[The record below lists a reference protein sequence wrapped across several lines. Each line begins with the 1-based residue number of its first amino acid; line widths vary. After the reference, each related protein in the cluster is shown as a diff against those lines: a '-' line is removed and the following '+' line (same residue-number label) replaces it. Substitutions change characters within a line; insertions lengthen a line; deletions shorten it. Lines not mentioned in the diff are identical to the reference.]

1 MRVPLS
7 WLREFV
13 PVEAPASEIAE
24 RLSLRAL
31 EVEQVE
37 ELGAG
42 ISGVV
47 VAEVAAVR
55 DHPNADNLVLVRA
68 SDGSTERPIVCGA
81 RNFAPGDR
89 VALAAPGARLP
100 NGMQIDVREFRG
112 ERSEGMLCSARELA
126 VGDDHAGIMVLDPDV
141 RLGADVVG
149 ELELADQVIELAIT
163 PNRPD
168 ALSIVGVAREVAA
181 LFDLPL
187 TIPAARVDESEED
200 VAAAASVDIEDARG
214 CPRYLARVI
223 RGLRPGSSPWWMRR
237 RLMAAGTRP
246 ISNIVDVTNY
256 VLLERGHPLHAF
268 DLTTLKGGRIVVR
281 RPVRG
286 ETLTTLDD
294 QERVLARGDVMICDA
309 ERPVAVAG
317 IMGGAETEVSAETT
331 DVLLE
336 SAYFDPI
343 RITRTARRLGLRTEA
358 SVRFERGAD
367 SEAVAPAAARACE
380 LLASVA
386 AGTVL
391 RGAIDVYPR
400 PKRRKAIR
408 LRPRRAG
415 ALIGIEQDPAWMA
428 RSLRSLG
435 CEVEQTRSSLRVTP
449 PTFRP
454 DLTIEEDL
462 VEELARL
469 YGYDRIP
476 ETLPAGG
483 RIGGLSATQHRR
495 RRLATLLAET
505 GLLEAQTLSLLPEG
519 ALDAL
524 ALPDGHPW
532 TRIAR
537 IANPLSEEEVVLRPC
552 LLRGLLAAAARNTAR
567 EALPVHLFELGVTF
581 APNDGAIDET
591 ERVAWVLAGTAPAS
605 WHTEERA
612 LDYFDA
618 KGVLERITTGLGVAL
633 DGVVA
638 AGDPG
643 MPWHPVRCADIVIEG
658 RVVGRIGEL
667 HPRIGA
673 ALDLPGRVAVAELD
687 APPLLGAPVGEGPR
701 SVPRFPSVKR
711 DVAVVVAD
719 DVPSAEVAETIR
731 EAGGTLLETME
742 LFDVYRGDPVPQ
754 DHVSLA
760 YGLVFRDLDRTLTDA
775 DAEDV
780 MASVAG
786 AIAARGW
793 TIRD

>member
-1 MRVPLS
+1 
-7 WLREFV
+7 
-13 PVEAPASEIAE
+13 
-24 RLSLRAL
+24 
-31 EVEQVE
+31 
-37 ELGAG
+37 
-42 ISGVV
+42 
-47 VAEVAAVR
+47 
-55 DHPNADNLVLVRA
+55 
-68 SDGSTERPIVCGA
+68 
-81 RNFAPGDR
+81 
-89 VALAAPGARLP
+89 
-100 NGMQIDVREFRG
+100 
-112 ERSEGMLCSARELA
+112 MLCSARELA
-126 VGDDHAGIMVLDPDV
+126 VGDDHAGIMVLDQHV

-187 TIPAARVDESEED
+187 TIPAARVAESEED

-223 RGLRPGSSPWWMRR
+223 RGLRPGPSPWWMRR

-294 QERVLARGDVMICDA
+294 QERVLARGDVVICDA
-309 ERPVAVAG
+309 ERPVAAAG
-317 IMGGAETEVSAETT
+317 IMGGAETEVSAGTT

-367 SEAVAPAAARACE
+367 PEAVAPAAARACE

-386 AGTVL
+386 GGTVL

-428 RSLRSLG
+428 RILRSLG

-462 VEELARL
+462 VEELARM

-476 ETLPAGG
+476 ETLPSGA
-483 RIGGLSATQHRR
+483 RIGGLSDVQRRR
-495 RRLATLLAET
+495 RRLAALLAET

-519 ALDAL
+519 SLGVL
-524 ALPDGHPW
+524 NLPAGHPW

-537 IANPLSEEEVVLRPC
+537 IANPLSEEEVVLRPS
-552 LLRGLLAAAARNTAR
+552 LLCGLLAAAAHNAAR
-567 EALPVHLFELGVTF
+567 EALPVRLFELGVTF
-581 APNDGAIDET
+581 APDDEMIEET
-591 ERVAWVLAGTAPAS
+591 ERVAWVLAGPAPAS
-605 WHTEERA
+605 WHAEGRA

-618 KGVLERITTGLGVAL
+618 KGVLERVTTELGIPT

-638 AGDPG
+638 ARDPG
-643 MPWHPVRCADIVIEG
+643 MPWHPGRCADIVIQR
-658 RVVGRIGEL
+658 RVAGRIGEL
-667 HPRIGA
+667 HPRIAA
-673 ALDLPGRVAVAELD
+673 ALELPGRVAVAEVE
-687 APPLLGAPVGEGPR
+687 AAPLLGASVGEGLRAP
-701 SVPRFPSVKR
+701 PRFPSVKR
-711 DVAVVVAD
+711 DVAIVVPD
-719 DVPSAEVAETIR
+719 EVASADVAGTIR
-731 EAGGTLLETME
+731 EAAGALLETME
-742 LFDVYRGDPVPQ
+742 LFDVYRGDPVPEG
-754 DHVSLA
+754 HASLA
-760 YGLVFRDLDRTLTDA
+760 YALTVRDPDRTLTDT
-775 DAEDV
+775 DAEGV
-780 MASVAG
+780 MASVAR